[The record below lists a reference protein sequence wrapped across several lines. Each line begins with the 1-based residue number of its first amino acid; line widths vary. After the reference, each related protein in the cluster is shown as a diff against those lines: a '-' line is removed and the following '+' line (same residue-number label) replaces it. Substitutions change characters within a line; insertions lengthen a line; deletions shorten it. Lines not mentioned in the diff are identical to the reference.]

1 MGGSRE
7 GHAIRPDVGL
17 PHLSEDWKVPARWAL
32 TNPSAVRSEAT
43 KARATDK
50 GWPWPEPSRG
60 QLTASG
66 RSNLLPEVAVPW
78 RRASVSPE
86 AAGQRGVAGL
96 PEVDPESKAL
106 GKRWRRSQL
115 SPGEPVPKAHPQ
127 PQHRWL
133 YKACARQGA
142 EIAACLLPR
151 PSTRPGVARAEEE
164 LQPASGLG
172 AVHTNPTAAR
182 APVLPEKPPLSSPRR
197 AATATHTR
205 GRVLAAACGRASG
218 PRCQGPR
225 RGC

>member
-86 AAGQRGVAGL
+86 AWAREGPRDC
-96 PEVDPESKAL
+96 P
-106 GKRWRRSQL
+106 RSIL
-115 SPGEPVPKAHPQ
+115 SPRPWGNAGGAASCPQ
-127 PQHRWL
+127 GSRS
-133 YKACARQGA
+133 
-142 EIAACLLPR
+142 PR
-151 PSTRPGVARAEEE
+151 PTRSHSIAGSTRPVPGRGLRLRPVSCHVPVPVLGWPVQRRSSS
-164 LQPASGLG
+164 QPQASGLC
-172 AVHTNPTAAR
+172 TQTPQ
-182 APVLPEKPPLSSPRR
+182 LLE
-197 AATATHTR
+197 
-205 GRVLAAACGRASG
+205 
-218 PRCQGPR
+218 PRCSR
-225 RGC
+225 RNRP